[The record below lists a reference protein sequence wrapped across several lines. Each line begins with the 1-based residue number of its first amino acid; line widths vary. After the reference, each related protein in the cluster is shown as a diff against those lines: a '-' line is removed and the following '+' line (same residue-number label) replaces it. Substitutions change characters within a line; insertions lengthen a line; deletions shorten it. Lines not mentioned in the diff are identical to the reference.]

1 MDPKENKKLM
11 WLVAIVV
18 AYFVIASLPLSTP
31 LPAEEIQALRQA
43 GQAVPLQ
50 PAGQKALA
58 LMIVAVISW
67 VVDVVPMGISAV
79 VFLFLQVVVGIEG
92 VGPAVGNFATP
103 TLLFVLSS
111 FLLANAMAASGFS
124 KRFSLQLSVAS
135 KGSPSRVLFLIM
147 IAAGVVSMV
156 ISDPPVVA
164 AFFPVGLALCEKN
177 KCVQGKSNFAKAVMM
192 GITFSALIGGVG
204 TPAGSSL
211 NVQALGLLE
220 SAGGQPITF
229 AKWAT
234 LGVPFALITTVVA
247 WASLCFVFK
256 PEMSR
261 LEGVEDFGKD
271 LAELGPMSI
280 NEKKWIGVMV
290 LLVVVWLSEKYHH
303 LPVPVTTTLGAA
315 LFFLPVFGFLDWKT
329 QKIGWDLLLLIGAA
343 TSLGTTFYKTGGAAW
358 LANLA
363 LGGLVGSSTIMV
375 LVVVI
380 VFTLLIHILVPTA
393 PAIAPI
399 VIPTLVA
406 FANNAGMN
414 PWLLVVPTAFTISG
428 AFQLPLD
435 PTALIT
441 YAGGY
446 YSFGDFIKAGTVMS
460 ILWLIV
466 LVAMLLVLGV
476 PLGFL

>member
-1 MDPKENKKLM
+1 MEPKETKKLM

-18 AYFVIASLPLSTP
+18 AYFVIVSLPLSTP
-31 LPAEEIQALRQA
+31 LPADEIASLRQA

-50 PAGQKALA
+50 PAGQKSLA
-58 LMIVAVISW
+58 LMIVAVFCW
-67 VVDVVPMGISAV
+67 VMDVIPMGISSV
-79 VFLFLQVVVGIEG
+79 VFLFLQAVVGIEG
-92 VGPAVGNFATP
+92 VGPAVANFATP

-124 KRFSLQLSVAS
+124 KRFSMRLSLAS
-135 KGSPSRVLFLIM
+135 KGSPKGVLFLIM
-147 IAAGVVSMV
+147 MAAGVVSMV

-192 GITFSALIGGVG
+192 GITFSALIGGIG

-220 SAGGQPITF
+220 SSGGQPITF

-234 LGVPFALITTVVA
+234 LGVPFALVMTAVA

-271 LAELGPMSI
+271 LAELGPMSA
-280 NEKKWIGVMV
+280 NEKKWLGVML

-315 LFFLPVFGFLDWKT
+315 LFFLPVFGFLDWKA

-363 LGGLVGSSTIMV
+363 LGGLAGSSVPVV
-375 LVVVI
+375 LVVV
-380 VFTLLIHILVPTA
+380 VLFTLLIHVLVPTC

-399 VIPTLVA
+399 LVPTLVA

-414 PWLLVVPTAFTISG
+414 PWLLAVPTAFTISA

-446 YSFGDFIKAGTVMS
+446 YNFGDFIKAGTVLS
-460 ILWLIV
+460 LLWLAV
-466 LVAMLLVLGV
+466 LVGMLMALGR

>member
-1 MDPKENKKLM
+1 MEPNKKKLM
-11 WLVAIVV
+11 WLVAIVI
-18 AYFVIASLPLSTP
+18 AYFVIANLPLSTP
-31 LPAEEIQALRQA
+31 LPADEIAALKQA

-50 PAGQKALA
+50 PAGQKSLA
-58 LMIVAVISW
+58 LMIAAVFTW
-67 VVDVVPMGISAV
+67 VVDALPMGISSI
-79 VFLFLQVVVGIEG
+79 VFLFLQVVVGIDR
-92 VGPAVGNFATP
+92 VGPAVANFATP

-135 KGSPSRVLFLIM
+135 KGSPKGVLFLIM
-147 IAAGVVSMV
+147 MAAGVVSMV

-192 GITFSALIGGVG
+192 GITFSALIGGIG

-234 LGVPFALITTVVA
+234 LGVPFALVTTVVA
-247 WASLCFVFK
+247 WAALCFVFK
-256 PEMSR
+256 PEMER

-271 LAELGPMSI
+271 LAALGPVSA
-280 NEKKWIGVMV
+280 NEKKWIGVML

-343 TSLGTTFYKTGGAAW
+343 TSLGTTFYRTGGADW
-358 LANLA
+358 LANLS
-363 LGGLVGSSTIMV
+363 LGGMAGSGTVTV
-375 LVVVI
+375 LAIVI
-380 VFTLLIHILVPTA
+380 VFTLLIHFLVPTA

-399 VIPTLVA
+399 IVPTLVA
-406 FANNAGMN
+406 FAGNAGMN
-414 PWLLVVPTAFTISG
+414 PWLLVVPAAFTISA

-446 YSFGDFIKAGTVMS
+446 YNFGDFIKAGTVVS
-460 ILWLIV
+460 ILWLLV
-466 LVAMLLVLGV
+466 LVGMLMVLGR